1 MASNR
6 RDAKFCRVCGYPLLG
21 LPAELSPT
29 AAAAQPIGASDER
42 DLDPSGVEGER
53 KQVTVLFAD
62 IKGSMELIAF
72 RDPEDARKILD
83 PVLDSMMTAVNSFGG
98 TVNRSSGDG
107 IMALFGAPT
116 ALEDHALRACQAAL
130 RIQDLLRRLVSEN
143 RWGPNVD
150 VNVRVG
156 LNSGEVIVHHIQNQL
171 RVDYSATGHAVHL
184 AARMEQL
191 ARPGTILISESTFK
205 ACPGMLDVTPLGYMP
220 VKGLPE
226 AQRVFELN
234 GVSATATRLE
244 MAERAGVLS
253 RFVNRE
259 TERAVLDRAAQK
271 ALQGRGQ
278 VVALVGEPGVGKSRL
293 TYELSNTEWAGQF
306 FRQDARALSYG
317 SRSAFMPIIA
327 LLRSY
332 MGIRLGDPAS
342 DIVDRVSQK
351 LKELDA
357 DSGEAQPALL
367 WLLGVTGYS
376 EEWEALDPQ
385 IKRERLL
392 AALKRLFI
400 SQSRTRPLLLLF
412 EDLHW
417 ADVESQA
424 MLDVLVDAIPS
435 ERILLVVT
443 YRDEYAHE
451 WSNRPHYALIN
462 VSPLAPSSAGE
473 FLDDLLGSDASLVPL
488 KVALAA
494 RTAGNPFFLEESV
507 RALVETG
514 AVGAGTYRVEKPVAD
529 VDIAPS
535 VQAVLAARIDRL
547 PAEDKRLLQAASV
560 IGQDVPFDVLKEVVG
575 IEPSELDNILARLQL
590 ANFLDKGKT
599 LPLTYAFKH
608 ALTHDVAYASLLREQ
623 RKLIHSRALHAVE
636 RVYAGHLGEQ
646 LEILARHAQRA
657 EVWDKAIA
665 YLRQAGNASARRSSF
680 KEAELWYRSAIEAW
694 NHLPESRAKSEL
706 GFDLR
711 MDLYIPVLTYGDITP
726 VFEVLESAENLAAAI
741 PDNDRLSRVAG
752 CLGQACWWI
761 ADYPRALELAKR
773 ALSFGPEGRAL
784 MTLAWT
790 KSALGDFKGAKK
802 HLEDLLALERA
813 VPIGEAVRNGR
824 PSTTVMALVW
834 IVSCRGELGEFE
846 EAIADAR
853 EAVRIAEEIDQ
864 PWSRAGAYYALGTIL
879 LRRRRFTEAIAVL
892 EDGQRL
898 CSEYLIPG
906 WATTTGWILGYA
918 YALNGEPRRGAD
930 LLEQVVRDSTAT
942 RCNTR
947 LSLRIAYLAEAELL
961 DGKADRA
968 AELAGQ
974 ALQLAATY
982 GERPAEGHVRR
993 LLGDIVWRANADEA
1007 AAAGQYEQALAIAR
1021 EYSMA
1026 PLEAQC
1032 MDGLRR
1038 LRARRGSGLEQPAAG
1053 DN

>member
-1 MASNR
+1 MNCPRCRHRNQPDAAFCDECGMQLEGTCPSCMASNR

-29 AAAAQPIGASDER
+29 PIAARPMGAADER
-42 DLDPSGVEGER
+42 NLASSGVEGER

-62 IKGSMELIAF
+62 TKGSMELIAF
-72 RDPEDARKILD
+72 RDPEDARRILD

-98 TVNRSSGDG
+98 TVTRSSGDG

-130 RIQDLLRRLVSEN
+130 RIQDLVRRLVSEN

-191 ARPGTILISESTFK
+191 ARPGTILISELTFK

-259 TERAVLDRAAQK
+259 TERAVLDRAARE

-293 TYELSNTEWAGQF
+293 TYEFSNSEWAGQF
-306 FRQDARALSYG
+306 FRRDARALSYG

-357 DSGEAQPALL
+357 DSGETRPALL

-376 EEWEALDPQ
+376 EEWDALDPQ

-400 SQSRTRPLLLLF
+400 SQSKAKPLLLLF

-435 ERILLVVT
+435 ERVLLVVT

-451 WSNRPHYALIN
+451 WSGRPHYALIN
-462 VSPLAPSSAGE
+462 VGPLARSSAGE

-488 KVALAA
+488 KEALAV

-547 PAEDKRLLQAASV
+547 PAEDKRFLQAASV
-560 IGQDVPFDVLKEVVG
+560 IGQDVPFDVLKEVVA
-575 IEPSELDNILARLQL
+575 IEPSELGNILTRLQL
-590 ANFLDKGKT
+590 GNFLDKGKS
-599 LPLTYAFKH
+599 LPLTYSFKH

-623 RKLIHSRALHAVE
+623 RKLIHSRALQAVE
-636 RVYAGHLGEQ
+636 RVYADHLSEQ

-657 EVWDKAIA
+657 ELWDKAVS
-665 YLRQAGNASARRSSF
+665 YLRQAGNAAARRSAF

-711 MDLYIPVLTYGDITP
+711 IDLYIPVLTYGDITP
-726 VFEVLESAENLAAAI
+726 VFEVLESAEGLAAAI
-741 PDNDRLSRVAG
+741 ADNDRLSRVAG
-752 CLGQACWWI
+752 CLAQACWWI

-773 ALSFGPEGRAL
+773 ALSVGPEGRAL

-790 KSALGDFKGAKK
+790 ESALGDFTAAKK
-802 HLEDLLALERA
+802 HLEELLTMARA
-813 VPIGEAVRNGR
+813 VPVGEMVRNGR
-824 PSTTVMALVW
+824 PSTTVMSLVW

-853 EAVRIAEEIDQ
+853 EAVHIAEEIDQ
-864 PWSRAGAYYALGTIL
+864 PWSRAAAYYALGSIL
-879 LRRRRFTEAIAVL
+879 LKRRSFAEAIAVL
-892 EDGQRL
+892 EKGQRL

-918 YALNGEPRRGAD
+918 YALNGEPRRGAG
-930 LLEQVVRDSTAT
+930 LLEQVVRDFDGDTLQYAPVAAHRLPCRGRVAGRQSGPGIGARRRGAAT
-942 RCNTR
+942 GED
-947 LSLRIAYLAEAELL
+947 LR
-961 DGKADRA
+961 RA
-968 AELAGQ
+968 AG
-974 ALQLAATY
+974 
-982 GERPAEGHVRR
+982 
-993 LLGDIVWRANADEA
+993 
-1007 AAAGQYEQALAIAR
+1007 
-1021 EYSMA
+1021 
-1026 PLEAQC
+1026 
-1032 MDGLRR
+1032 
-1038 LRARRGSGLEQPAAG
+1038 
-1053 DN
+1053 